1 MSDVITEYADYDAF
15 AREWHARDLESHSV
29 TLSEARARGLLNEQ
43 DTRQIWQLLDLL
55 EDDELFLHLPQWL
68 ADEKVDG
75 ADGDGDAPTTFVG
88 RLSRETDKAILVED
102 SAATHALMRLAHGI
116 RSLERGLEN
125 TGADADR
132 REELEQRLQAKYRQF
147 ETREGAVGLA
157 DEWVPKSQIRSTIR
171 RRE

>member
-1 MSDVITEYADYDAF
+1 MSDLVTEYADYDSF

-29 TLSEARARGLLNEQ
+29 TLHDARERGLLNEQ
-43 DTRQIWQLLDLL
+43 DTRQIWQLLALL

-68 ADEKVDG
+68 ADEKVDS
-75 ADGDGDAPTTFVG
+75 ADGDAPTTFVG
-88 RLSRETDKAILVED
+88 RVSRETEKAVLVED

-125 TGADADR
+125 TGDDDR
-132 REELEQRLQAKYRQF
+132 REELERRLQAKYRQF
-147 ETREGAVGLA
+147 ETRDGLVSLA
-157 DEWVPKSQIRSTIR
+157 DEWVPKSQIRSAIR